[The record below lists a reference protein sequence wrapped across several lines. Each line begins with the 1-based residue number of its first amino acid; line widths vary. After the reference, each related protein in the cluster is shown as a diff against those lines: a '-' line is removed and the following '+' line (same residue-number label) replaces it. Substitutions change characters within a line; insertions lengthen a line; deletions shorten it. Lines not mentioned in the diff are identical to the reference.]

1 MGQVTLLRLWA
12 VFPMR
17 EVLPFKLRIRL
28 FGKRLDMHE
37 PLRQQIQLQ
46 LGIIFATCLPVF
58 NLL

>member
-46 LGIIFATCLPVF
+46 LGIIFAT
-58 NLL
+58 